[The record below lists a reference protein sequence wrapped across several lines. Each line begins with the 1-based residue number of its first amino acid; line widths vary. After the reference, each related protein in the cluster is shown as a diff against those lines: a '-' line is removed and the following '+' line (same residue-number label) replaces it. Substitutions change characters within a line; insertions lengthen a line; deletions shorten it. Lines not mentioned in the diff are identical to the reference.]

1 MVTIESTPAMAA
13 KVYATMER
21 NLKVVR
27 RRLGKPLTLADKV
40 MLGHLDDPEKQD
52 LEPGKSYLF
61 LRPDR
66 VVFQDVLGQTGLL
79 QFMQT
84 RRAKVAVPTSIHCDH
99 LIQARVEGGQ
109 DLRESLAEN
118 TEVYDFLRSAAARF
132 GAGFWGPGAGIIHQ
146 VVLENYAF
154 PGELIIGTD
163 SHTPNAGG
171 LGACSVGVGGADAVE
186 TIAGLPW
193 EVLYPKHIAVYLTGK
208 MSGWTSPKDVILY
221 VAGALTVSG
230 GTNAIVEYIGPG
242 ARSISATGKATIT
255 NMGAELGATTSMFP
269 ADDRMFTYLRATARG
284 DLVPLIEKYQHLLEP
299 DPEVEANPEKYYDR
313 VVRLDLSTLEPHVVG
328 PHSPDR
334 ARPIS
339 RLAAEVADASNGFP
353 DKISTALI
361 GSCTNSSYE
370 DMSRSADVAEQ
381 AKAHGIKS
389 AVPYLVTPGSEQV
402 RATIE
407 RDGQMQSLLDINGT
421 VLANACGPCIGQW
434 RRAKEVSAVPN
445 TIVTSYNR
453 NFPMRNDGQ
462 PTTMNFIASPEIV
475 TALALAGRLSF
486 NPLTDT
492 LTGADGQPFRLDPPK
507 LAPEV
512 PARNFDRGHATYVAP
527 PADGSRVE
535 LKVNP
540 DSTRIQLMKPW
551 PAWDGKD
558 CTDMPVLMKT
568 KGKTTTDHISPAG
581 PWLRYRG
588 HLDKFSD
595 NMFMGATNAY
605 TGEAGKGKNVLTGET
620 GQPIANSARYYKSK
634 GIKWVVVGDS
644 NYGEGSSREHAALSP
659 RLLGGAAVIVRSF
672 ARIHESNLKK
682 QGLLA
687 LTFQSPADYDRI
699 REDDRISLV
708 GLKNLATGKPVEC
721 RVQHADGS
729 TETLRLNHSF
739 SGPQLEWFRKGSALN
754 LFHGGAPAPA
764 KKRSA
769 ARSSAAG
776 KAKKPAAKKR
786 SKTVTR
792 KATPARKPAAK
803 KRSKTVSRKTSQAR
817 KPAAAKKRARAGAR
831 KTSRAR
837 KPVAAKRRERR

>member
-1 MVTIESTPAMAA
+1 MITIESTPEMAA
-13 KVYATMER
+13 KMYGTMAK

-40 MLGHLDDPEKQD
+40 LLGHLDDPERQD
-52 LEPGKSYLF
+52 MQPGKSYLF

-84 RRAKVAVPTSIHCDH
+84 RRDKVAVPTTVHCDH

-118 TEVYDFLRSAAARF
+118 TEVYDFLRAAAARF

-154 PGELIIGTD
+154 PGTLIIGTD

-171 LGACSVGVGGADAVE
+171 LGACAVGVGGADAVE

-208 MSGWTSPKDVILY
+208 MSGWTAPKDVILY

-242 ARSISATGKATIT
+242 ARTISATGKATIT

-269 ADDRMFTYLRATARG
+269 ADEHMALYLRATGRG
-284 DLVPLIEKYQHLLEP
+284 GLVPLMEKNMDLLQP
-299 DPEVEANPEKYYDR
+299 DPEVEASPEKYYDR

-339 RLAAEVADASNGFP
+339 KLAAEVSDAGNKFI
-353 DKISTALI
+353 DRISSALI

-381 AKAHGIKS
+381 AKAHGVKS
-389 AVPYLVTPGSEQV
+389 AVPFLVTPGSEQV

-407 RDGQMQSLLDINGT
+407 RDGQMQSLKDINGA

-434 RRAKEVSAVPN
+434 RRAKEVATVPN

-453 NFPMRNDGQ
+453 NFPARNDGQ
-462 PTTMNFIASPEIV
+462 ATTMNFIASPEIV
-475 TALALAGRLSF
+475 TAMALAGKLSF

-492 LTGADGQPFRLDPPK
+492 LTGGDGRPFKLNPPQR
-507 LAPEV
+507 APEV
-512 PARNFDRGHATYVAP
+512 PAKNFDRGHANYIAP
-527 PADGSRVE
+527 PADGSGVKLSVDPKSQR
-535 LKVNP
+535 L
-540 DSTRIQLMKPW
+540 QLMQPW

-558 CTDMPVLMKT
+558 YLDMPVLLKT
-568 KGKTTTDHISPAG
+568 RGKTTTDHISPAG
-581 PWLRYRG
+581 PWLRFRG

-595 NMFMGATNAY
+595 NMCMGAINAY
-605 TGEAGKGKNVLTGET
+605 TGEAGKVKNVLTGAAGEMVSK
-620 GQPIANSARYYKSK
+620 AARDYKAK
-634 GIKWVVVGDS
+634 GVKWVIVGDA

-659 RLLGGAAVIVRSF
+659 RLLGGVAVIVRSF

-687 LTFQSPADYDRI
+687 LTFQRPADYDRI
-699 REDDRISLV
+699 REDDRIGLV
-708 GLKNLATGKPVEC
+708 GLKDMASGKPVEC
-721 RVQHADGS
+721 RIRHGDGTS
-729 TETLRLNHSF
+729 ETLQLNHSF
-739 SGPQLEWFRKGSALN
+739 SAAQLDWFRKGSALN
-754 LFHGGAPAPA
+754 LFHGGAKKPAARKKVAAVRRQRAKKKPA
-764 KKRSA
+764 TARKKRS
-769 ARSSAAG
+769 
-776 KAKKPAAKKR
+776 AKKPAARRGGKK
-786 SKTVTR
+786 
-792 KATPARKPAAK
+792 
-803 KRSKTVSRKTSQAR
+803 
-817 KPAAAKKRARAGAR
+817 
-831 KTSRAR
+831 
-837 KPVAAKRRERR
+837 

>member
-1 MVTIESTPAMAA
+1 MVTIESTPEMAA
-13 KVYATMER
+13 KVYETMAR
-21 NLKVVR
+21 NIDVVR
-27 RRLGKPLTLADKV
+27 RRLKRPLTLSEKV
-40 MLGHLDDPEKQD
+40 LLGHLDAPEEQ
-52 LEPGKSYLF
+52 EMIPGKSYLA

-84 RRAKVAVPTSIHCDH
+84 RRPQVAVPTTVHCDH
-99 LIQARVEGGQ
+99 LIQARNEGAQ

-118 TEVYDFLRSAAARF
+118 TEVYDFLRSASAKY
-132 GAGFWGPGAGIIHQ
+132 GLGFWGPGAGIIHQ

-193 EVLYPKHIAVYLTGK
+193 EVLYPKRIAVYLTGQ
-208 MSGWTSPKDVILY
+208 MSGWTAPKDVILY

-242 ARSISATGKATIT
+242 ARTISATGKATIT

-269 ADDRMFTYLRATARG
+269 ADEKMGAYLRATGRA
-284 DLVPLIEKYQHLLEP
+284 DLVPLMEKHLAMLQP
-299 DPEVEANPEKYYDR
+299 DAEVEAKPEDHYDR
-313 VVRLDLSTLEPHVVG
+313 VVRLDLSTLEPHIVG

-339 RLAAEVADASNGFP
+339 ALAAEVADAQNGFV
-353 DKISTALI
+353 DKISAALI

-370 DMSRSADVAEQ
+370 DMSRAADVANQ
-381 AKAHGIKS
+381 ASAHGLK
-389 AVPYLVTPGSEQV
+389 ANMPYMVTPGSEQV

-407 RDGQMQSLLDINGT
+407 RDGQMKALKNINAS

-434 RRAKEVSAVPN
+434 RRAKEASAAPN

-453 NFPMRNDGQ
+453 NFPARNDGA
-462 PTTMNFIASPEIV
+462 PTTMNFIGSPEIV
-475 TALALAGRLSF
+475 TALAIAGKLSF

-492 LTGADGQPFRLDPPK
+492 LTGADGKPFKLNPPK
-507 LAPEV
+507 TAPEV
-512 PARNFDRGHATYVAP
+512 PPSNFDRGQATYIAP
-527 PADGSRVE
+527 PADGSKVE

-540 DSTRIQLMKPW
+540 NSERIQLMQPW
-551 PAWDGKD
+551 SAWDGKD
-558 CTDMPVLMKT
+558 FVDMPVLLKT

-581 PWLRYRG
+581 PWLRFRG

-605 TGEAGKGKNVLTGET
+605 TGERGKSKNVMTGKT
-620 GQPIANSARYYKSK
+620 GLSVADNARHYQSQ
-634 GIKWVVVGDS
+634 GVKWVVIGDA

-659 RLLGGAAVIVRSF
+659 RLLGGVAVIARSF

-682 QGLLA
+682 QGLLG
-687 LTFQSPADYDRI
+687 LTFQNAADYSRI
-699 REDDRISLV
+699 QEDDRISLV
-708 GLKNLATGKPVEC
+708 GLNDMAPGKPVEC
-721 RVQHADGS
+721 RIKHANGE
-729 TETLRLNHSF
+729 TETLQLNHSF
-739 SGPQLEWFRKGSALN
+739 SAPQIEWFRAGSALN
-754 LFHGGAPAPA
+754 LVA
-764 KKRSA
+764 K
-769 ARSSAAG
+769 
-776 KAKKPAAKKR
+776 
-786 SKTVTR
+786 T
-792 KATPARKPAAK
+792 
-803 KRSKTVSRKTSQAR
+803 
-817 KPAAAKKRARAGAR
+817 
-831 KTSRAR
+831 
-837 KPVAAKRRERR
+837 

>member
-1 MVTIESTPAMAA
+1 MVTIESTPQMAA
-13 KVYATMER
+13 KVYETMAR

-40 MLGHLDDPEKQD
+40 LLGHLDDPENQE

-66 VVFQDVLGQTGLL
+66 VVFQDVLGQTGML

-84 RRAKVAVPTSIHCDH
+84 RRDTVAVPTTIHCDH
-99 LIQARVEGGQ
+99 LIQARVEGKK

-118 TEVYDFLRSAAARF
+118 NEVYGFLRSAAAKF

-171 LGACSVGVGGADAVE
+171 LGACAVGVGGADAVE

-208 MSGWTSPKDVILY
+208 LSGWTAPKDVILY
-221 VAGALTVSG
+221 VAGQLTVSG

-242 ARSISATGKATIT
+242 ARTISATGKATIT

-269 ADDRMFTYLRATARG
+269 ADDRMSAYLRATGRG
-284 DLVPLIEKYQHLLEP
+284 ALVPLAEKNKHLLEP
-299 DPEVEANPEKYYDR
+299 DPEVEANPEQYYDR
-313 VVRLDLSTLEPHVVG
+313 VVRLDLSKLEPYMVG

-339 RLAAEVADASNGFP
+339 RLAAEVSDRKNGFL
-353 DKISTALI
+353 DKISATLI

-370 DMSRSADVAEQ
+370 DMSRAADVAEQ
-381 AKAHGIKS
+381 AKAHGIKA

-407 RDGQMQSLLDINGT
+407 RDGQMKSLLDINGT

-434 RRAKEVSAVPN
+434 RRAKEVSTVPN

-462 PTTMNFIASPEIV
+462 ATTMNFIGSPEIV
-475 TALALAGRLSF
+475 TAMALAGRLSF

-492 LTGADGQPFRLDPPK
+492 LTGADGQPFRLEPPK
-507 LAPEV
+507 VAPEV
-512 PARNFDRGHATYVAP
+512 PAKNFDHGQATYIAP
-527 PADGSRVE
+527 PRDGSRVE
-535 LKVNP
+535 LKVDP
-540 DSTRIQLMKPW
+540 KSERIQLMQPW

-558 CTDMPVLMKT
+558 FTDMPVLMKT
-568 KGKTTTDHISPAG
+568 QGKTTTDHISPAG

-605 TGEAGKGKNVLTGET
+605 TSEAGKGTNVLTGEKS
-620 GQPIANSARYYKSK
+620 QPIASIARHYQSK
-634 GIKWVVVGDS
+634 GVKWLVVGDS

-687 LTFQSPADYDRI
+687 LTFQNSADYNRI
-699 REDDRISLV
+699 REDDRVSLV
-708 GLKNLATGKPVEC
+708 GLKAMAPGTPVEC
-721 RVQHADGS
+721 RVKHTDGT

-739 SGPQLEWFRKGSALN
+739 SAAQLEWFRKGSALN
-754 LFHGGAPAPA
+754 LFHGGAASA
-764 KKRSA
+764 EKRSA
-769 ARSSAAG
+769 AGR
-776 KAKKPAAKKR
+776 AKKPAAKKR
-786 SKTVTR
+786 SKAGSR
-792 KATPARKPAAK
+792 KA
-803 KRSKTVSRKTSQAR
+803 SRAR
-817 KPAAAKKRARAGAR
+817 KPAAARRRRRAR
-831 KTSRAR
+831 
-837 KPVAAKRRERR
+837 

>member
-1 MVTIESTPAMAA
+1 MITIESTPEMAA
-13 KVYATMER
+13 KVYETMAK

-40 MLGHLDDPEKQD
+40 LLGHLDDPERQD
-52 LEPGKSYLF
+52 MQPGKSYLF

-66 VVFQDVLGQTGLL
+66 VVFQDVLGQTGML

-84 RRAKVAVPTSIHCDH
+84 RRDHVAVPTTIHCDH
-99 LIQARVEGGQ
+99 LIQARVEGER

-118 TEVYDFLRSAAARF
+118 TEVYDFLRSAAARY

-171 LGACSVGVGGADAVE
+171 LGACAVGVGGADAVE

-208 MSGWTSPKDVILY
+208 MSGWTAPKDVILY
-221 VAGALTVSG
+221 VAGQLTVSG

-242 ARSISATGKATIT
+242 ARTISATGKATIT

-269 ADDRMFTYLRATARG
+269 ADEHMAKYLRATGRG
-284 DLVPLIEKYQHLLEP
+284 ALVPLMERHADMLQP

-339 RLAAEVADASNGFP
+339 KLAAEVSDAGNKFL
-353 DKISTALI
+353 DRISSALI

-370 DMSRSADVAEQ
+370 DMSRAADVAEQ
-381 AKAHGIKS
+381 AKAHGIKA
-389 AVPYLVTPGSEQV
+389 AVPFLVTPGSEQV

-407 RDGQMQSLLDINGT
+407 RDGQMQSLKDIDGT

-434 RRAKEVSAVPN
+434 RRAKEVAAVPN

-453 NFPMRNDGQ
+453 NFPARNDGQ
-462 PTTMNFIASPEIV
+462 ATTMNFIASPEIV
-475 TALALAGRLSF
+475 TALALAGKLSF
-486 NPLTDT
+486 NPLADS
-492 LTGADGQPFRLDPPK
+492 LVGADGRPFELNPPRP
-507 LAPEV
+507 APEV
-512 PARNFDRGHATYVAP
+512 PAKNFARGQANYVAP
-527 PADGSRVE
+527 PKDGSRVK
-535 LKVNP
+535 LNVDPN
-540 DSTRIQLMKPW
+540 SQRLQLMQPW

-558 CTDMPVLMKT
+558 FLDMPVLLKT
-568 KGKTTTDHISPAG
+568 RGKTTTDHISPAG
-581 PWLRYRG
+581 PWLRFRG
-588 HLDKFSD
+588 HLDKFSE
-595 NMFMGATNAY
+595 NMFMGAINAY
-605 TGEAGKGKNVLTGET
+605 TGEAGKARNALTGAAGEMV
-620 GQPIANSARYYKSK
+620 SKVARDYKSK
-634 GIKWVVVGDS
+634 GVKWVVVGDA

-659 RLLGGAAVIVRSF
+659 RLLGGVAVIVRGF

-687 LTFQSPADYDRI
+687 LTFQRPADYDRI
-699 REDDRISLV
+699 REDDRISLI
-708 GLKNLATGKPVEC
+708 GLKDMAPGKPVEC
-721 RVQHADGS
+721 RVRHGDG
-729 TETLRLNHSF
+729 TRETLKLNHSF
-739 SGPQLEWFRKGSALN
+739 SAAQLEWFRKGSALN
-754 LFHGGAPAPA
+754 LFHG
-764 KKRSA
+764 A
-769 ARSSAAG
+769 AQ
-776 KAKKPAAKKR
+776 KPAAKKKVAAVR
-786 SKTVTR
+786 R
-792 KATPARKPAAK
+792 QRAK
-803 KRSKTVSRKTSQAR
+803 K
-817 KPAAAKKRARAGAR
+817 KPAAAGKKRSAKKPATRRAG
-831 KTSRAR
+831 K
-837 KPVAAKRRERR
+837 K